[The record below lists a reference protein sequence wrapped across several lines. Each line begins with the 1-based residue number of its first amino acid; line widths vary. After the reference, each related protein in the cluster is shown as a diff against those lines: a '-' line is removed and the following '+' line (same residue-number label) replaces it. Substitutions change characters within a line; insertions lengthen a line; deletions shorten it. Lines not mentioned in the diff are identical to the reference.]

1 MLFAR
6 LLYFLDAPARW
17 ALSKGA
23 FGLDEGGDGSDET
36 SEGWSWPGW
45 EAVAPCGSP
54 GSVLFYDARIL
65 HRGLGNER
73 ETGSLAQKGV
83 AGVEVEVEGEEDERA
98 TGSDKCEQ
106 LLADSRPVVIFR
118 YDWED
123 KRAPGR

>member
-23 FGLDEGGDGSDET
+23 FGLDQGGDGSDEK

-73 ETGSLAQKGV
+73 EARPVAQKGV
-83 AGVEVEVEGEEDERA
+83 VGVEEEA
-98 TGSDKCEQ
+98 SGSDVCEQ
-106 LLADSRPVVIFR
+106 AVADSRPVAIFR

-123 KRAPGR
+123 RRAPGR